1 MNTLIDG
8 AALIVDAMAVLF
20 VLALLALVV
29 VIAVMYVRD
38 RRQNQHAVRRNFPVI
53 GRARYG
59 IEHLGPF
66 LRQYLYDTDRDR
78 LPFNRAERSWV
89 YRAAKDVDNT
99 GAFGSTLN
107 INEPGT
113 VLFANSVFP
122 VLEQDAPAEN
132 AALVIGPL
140 CEHPYTPRSLFNIS
154 GMSFGALS
162 KPAVQALSYGAAR
175 AGCWLDT
182 GEGGLAPY
190 HLEGGC
196 DIVMQIGTA
205 KYGVRDEH
213 GRLSDTRL
221 REIAALPQVK
231 MFELKLSQGAKPGKG
246 GILPAVKVTEE
257 IARIRGIPPGQDSIS
272 PNGHPE
278 IHNTDDLLDMI
289 EHIRAVT
296 GKPTGCKLVLGEP
309 EWLDELCA
317 RIKLRGEQCAP
328 DFITLDSG
336 DGGSGAAPA
345 TLLDNVGLPLKESLP
360 VLVDKLQTHG
370 LRERVRVI
378 AAGKLITPA
387 QVAWALCL
395 GADFVNSARG
405 FLFALGCIQAMQCNR
420 NTCPTG
426 ITTHNPRLQR
436 GLDVQVKAERVQ
448 HYVRNMLKEVDV
460 VAHSCGV
467 ADPRLLK
474 RQHARVV
481 MQDGLS
487 VRLDQLFPPVD
498 TELEP
503 LRVVDGT

>member
-1 MNTLIDG
+1 MNLLIDG
-8 AALIVDAMAVLF
+8 AALIVDTVAVLLGLLCVVF
-20 VLALLALVV
+20 VVLL
-29 VIAVMYVRD
+29 AVMYVRD
-38 RRQNQHAVRRNFPVI
+38 LRQNQHAVRRNFPVI

-59 IEHLGPF
+59 IENLGPF

-99 GAFGSTLN
+99 AAFGSTLN

-113 VLFANSVFP
+113 VLFANSMFP
-122 VLEQDAPAEN
+122 VLEHEAPEPVP
-132 AALVIGPL
+132 LVIGPQTPN
-140 CEHPYTPRSLFNIS
+140 PYTPQSIFNIS

-162 KPAVQALSYGAAR
+162 KQAVQALSRGAAR

-205 KYGVRDEH
+205 KYGVRDAEGH
-213 GRLSDTRL
+213 LSDARL

-246 GILPAVKVTEE
+246 GLLPAVKVTEE
-257 IARIRGIPPGQDSIS
+257 IAAIRGIPVGRDSIS
-272 PNGHPE
+272 PNGHLD

-289 EHIRAVT
+289 EHIRGVT

-317 RIKLRGEQCAP
+317 RIKLRGEQSAP

-336 DGGSGAAPA
+336 DGGTGAAPE
-345 TLLDNVGLPLKESLP
+345 TLLDNVGLPIKESLP
-360 VLVDKLQTHG
+360 ALVDKLCAHG

-378 AAGKLITPA
+378 AAGKLINPA
-387 QVAWALCL
+387 QVAWALCM

-405 FLFALGCIQAMQCNR
+405 FLFALGCIQAMQCNK

-426 ITTHNPRLQR
+426 ITTHNPKLQR
-436 GLDVQVKAERVQ
+436 GLDVEVKAERVH
-448 HYVRNMLKEVDV
+448 HYVRNMLKEIEV

-467 ADPRLLK
+467 AEPRLLD
-474 RQHARVV
+474 RHHARVV
-481 MQDGLS
+481 MQDGMS
-487 VRLDQLFPPVD
+487 VRLDQLFPPV
-498 TELEP
+498 TAGLEP
-503 LRVVDGT
+503 LRIVDGS